1 MLQFSI
7 SFDEVAKGFHNFI
20 GVRTDKRVKT
30 QVQIADVSTKLDI
43 LDEFPH
49 F

>member
-1 MLQFSI
+1 MLQFPI

-20 GVRTDKRVKT
+20 GVSADKRVEA

-43 LDEFPH
+43 LDELPH